1 MPNQQA
7 ADNGLSSF
15 SLHTFDESSSHTIA
29 QLQEEQAARPSVRPE
44 GLESERDL
52 DPETAARRYLD
63 QALASAMVPSFNA
76 PVANGV
82 TSRFKTIGT
91 ETIPLTHTR
100 TVKFRQTLNDI
111 PVYGS
116 LVTVEL
122 DKANDLI
129 GIDSALGEPQEVD
142 PVATVSAG
150 DALAAAATA
159 PHGYVP
165 VLAGVVPRLNH
176 YFDATASRWRLVY
189 ILEDVPVT
197 LDHTA
202 ELQLGQEGKFEPPR
216 FVDYVVDAHDRQV
229 VSILPRT
236 PSMTTGEEQT
246 ATDSFDAKRTFLV
259 SRQGGSL
266 VMYDPIHNVQTFGF
280 NFGDPSVHRDRLP
293 GALITNPPTWTP
305 SAVSA
310 HANAVAV
317 SEFLRNVLRRDN
329 IDGRG
334 GPMRS
339 TINCV
344 VADSSPGPKQWINA
358 FWDGRQM
365 VYGQVL
371 RGDELRS
378 LSANIDVVT
387 HEMFHGVT
395 DHTSRL
401 EYAFQSGALNESY
414 SDIFGTIVANSG
426 KEDPR
431 TWDWLLGENL
441 LPGDKP
447 FRDLSNPPRFR
458 QPAHMD
464 QFRVLPN
471 TQAGDWGGVHVNSGI
486 HNKAAFHLFTAQAD
500 DGSLKLSPAEVAAM
514 FYLALT
520 QRLSRTS
527 QFTDSRRAVVASART
542 LFRALPA
549 NQLTFKVA
557 AVEAAFAAVGIL

>member
-1 MPNQQA
+1 MPDQQA
-7 ADNGLSSF
+7 ADNGLSNF
-15 SLHTFDESSSHTIA
+15 SLHTFDESSSRTVA
-29 QLQEEQAARPSVRPE
+29 QLQEEQAERPGIRPE
-44 GLESERDL
+44 GLVSERDL
-52 DPETAARRYLD
+52 DPETAARRYLE
-63 QALASAMVPSFNA
+63 QALSSATVPSFNA

-91 ETIPLTHTR
+91 ETLPLTDTR

-122 DKANDLI
+122 DKDNDLI
-129 GIDSALGEPQEVD
+129 GIDSALGDPREVD

-150 DALAAAATA
+150 DALAAAAA
-159 PHGYVP
+159 GPHGYVP
-165 VLAGVVPRLNH
+165 VLAGVVPHLNH

-197 LDHTA
+197 LDHTI
-202 ELQLGQEGKFEPPR
+202 EPRPGEESTFEPPR
-216 FVDYVVDAHDRQV
+216 FVDYVVDAHDGHV
-229 VSILPRT
+229 VAVLPRT
-236 PSMTTGEEQT
+236 PSMATGEEQT
-246 ATDSFDAKRTFLV
+246 AADSFGVARTFLV
-259 SRQGGSL
+259 SRQGERL
-266 VMYDPIHNVQTFGF
+266 VMDDPIHHVQTFGF
-280 NFGDPSVHRDRLP
+280 AFGDPSVDHDRLP
-293 GALITNPPTWTP
+293 GSLITDPPSWTP

-310 HANAVAV
+310 HVNAVAV
-317 SEFLRNVLRRDN
+317 SEFLRDVLRRDN

-334 GPMRS
+334 GSMRS
-339 TINCV
+339 TIDCV
-344 VADSSPGPKQWINA
+344 VADSSPGPRQWVNA

-371 RGDELRS
+371 RGDELLS
-378 LSANIDVVT
+378 LSANIDVVA

-401 EYAFQSGALNESY
+401 EYAFQPGALNESY

-447 FRDLSNPPRFR
+447 FRDLSDPPRFG

-471 TQAGDWGGVHVNSGI
+471 TRAGDWGGVHVNSGI
-486 HNKAAFHLFTAQAD
+486 HNKAAFHLLTAQAD
-500 DGSLKLSPAEVAAM
+500 DGSLEMSPAEVAAV

-527 QFTDSRRAVVASART
+527 QFTDSRRAVVAGART
-542 LFRALPA
+542 LFRTLPA
-549 NQLTFKVA
+549 NRLTSKVA
-557 AVEAAFAAVGIL
+557 AVEAAFTAVGIP

>member
-1 MPNQQA
+1 MPDQQVA
-7 ADNGLSSF
+7 ENGLSSF

-29 QLQEEQAARPSVRPE
+29 QLQEEQAARPGVRPE

-76 PVANGV
+76 PAANEV

-91 ETIPLTHTR
+91 ETIPLTDTR

-129 GIDSALGEPQEVD
+129 GIDSALGEPQEVE

-165 VLAGVVPRLNH
+165 VLAGVVPRLNY

-197 LDHTA
+197 LDRTV
-202 ELQLGQEGKFEPPR
+202 ELQLGQESKFEPPR
-216 FVDYVVDAHDRQV
+216 FVDYVVDAHDGQV

-246 ATDSFDAKRTFLV
+246 AADSFDVKRTFFV
-259 SRQGGSL
+259 SRQGESL
-266 VMYDPIHNVQTFGF
+266 VMNDPIHNVQTFGF
-280 NFGDPSVHRDRLP
+280 NFGDPSVDSDRLP
-293 GALITNPPTWTP
+293 GDLITNPPTWTP
-305 SAVSA
+305 DAVSA

-344 VADSSPGPKQWINA
+344 VVEDSPGPKQWINA
-358 FWDGRQM
+358 FWDGQQM

-371 RGDELRS
+371 RGEELRS
-378 LSANIDVVT
+378 LSANIDVVA

-414 SDIFGTIVANSG
+414 SDIFGTIVANSK

-447 FRDLSNPPRFR
+447 LRDLSDPPRFG

-464 QFRVLPN
+464 QFRVLPH
-471 TQAGDWGGVHVNSGI
+471 TRVGDWGGVHVNSGI

-500 DGSLKLSPAEVAAM
+500 DGSLKLSPAEVAAV

-542 LFRALPA
+542 LFRTLPA
-549 NQLTFKVA
+549 NQLTSKVA
-557 AVEAAFAAVGIL
+557 AVKAAFAAVGIL

>member
-1 MPNQQA
+1 MPDQQA
-7 ADNGLSSF
+7 ADNGLSTF
-15 SLHTFDESSSHTIA
+15 ALHTFDESSSRTIA
-29 QLQEEQAARPSVRPE
+29 QLQEEQAAYPGVRPE
-44 GLESERDL
+44 GLKSERDL
-52 DPETAARRYLD
+52 DPEMAARRYLS
-63 QALASAMVPSFNA
+63 QALASTVVPSFNT
-76 PVANGV
+76 PVVNGV

-91 ETIPLTHTR
+91 ETIPLTDTR

-122 DKANDLI
+122 DKANDLVS
-129 GIDSALGEPQEVD
+129 IDSALGEPEDVD
-142 PVATVSAG
+142 PVATVSPG
-150 DALAAAATA
+150 DALTAAAAA

-165 VLAGVVPRLNH
+165 DLAGAVPRLNH
-176 YFDATASRWRLVY
+176 YFDAGASRWRLVY
-189 ILEDVPVT
+189 IIEDIPVT
-197 LDHTA
+197 LEHTA
-202 ELQLGQEGKFEPPR
+202 ERQLGQESEFEPPR
-216 FVDYVVDAHDRQV
+216 FVDYVVDAHDGHV
-229 VSILPRT
+229 VTILPRT
-236 PSMTTGEEQT
+236 PSMTAGEEQT
-246 ATDSFDAKRTFLV
+246 ATDSFDVERTFLI
-259 SRQGGSL
+259 SRQGETL
-266 VMYDPIHNVQTFGF
+266 VMDDPVHNVQTFGF
-280 NFGDPSVHRDRLP
+280 NFGDPSVDHDQLP
-293 GALITNPPTWTP
+293 GDLIASPPTWTRG
-305 SAVSA
+305 AVSA

-317 SEFLRNVLRRDN
+317 SEFLRTVLRRDN

-344 VADSSPGPKQWINA
+344 VADSSPGPNQWINA
-358 FWDGRQM
+358 FWDGQQM

-378 LSANIDVVT
+378 LSANIDVVA

-414 SDIFGTIVANSG
+414 SDIFGTFVANSG

-441 LPGDKP
+441 LPGDRP
-447 FRDLSNPPRFR
+447 FRDLSDPPRFG

-464 QFRVLPN
+464 RFRVLPN

-486 HNKAAFHLFTAQAD
+486 HNKAAFHVFTAQAD
-500 DGSLKLSPAEVAAM
+500 DGLLTLRPAEVAAI

-527 QFTDSRRAVVASART
+527 QFTDSRRAVVSSART

-549 NQLTFKVA
+549 DRQTHKVA
-557 AVEAAFAAVGIL
+557 AVEAAFDAVGIR